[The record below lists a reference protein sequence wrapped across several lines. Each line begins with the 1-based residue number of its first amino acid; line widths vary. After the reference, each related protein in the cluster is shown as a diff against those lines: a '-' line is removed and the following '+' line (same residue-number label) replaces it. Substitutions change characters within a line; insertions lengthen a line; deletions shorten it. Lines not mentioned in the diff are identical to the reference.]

1 MIKWTLK
8 NKLTI
13 SILGTIFVFG
23 STAVYFVYL
32 YSKGIFFEK
41 EEQLLKTIVMEESHN
56 ISNIFQNSKLIADKI
71 TSQDI
76 LVTYLEDNNRK
87 QQDLNILNLFNSYN
101 INNSYSSIYVLDRNG
116 VTQTSIDES
125 FTGNNYSFRDY
136 FKEALNG
143 NPYIDASIGVTSK
156 ELGYYFSYPVKDIN
170 KNILGVLVLK
180 LDPKVVENFINLSN
194 VDWNYSN
201 ILLVDEYGVVI
212 FSNNKDFIYKSIVKL
227 SESELEEID
236 LKQRFLG
243 VDIASINNYGLNKS
257 DLYLENN
264 YERLIDIK
272 NKNKIFLFS
281 EVESTPFFIVID
293 KNRDI
298 IFEDIKKTSRILALF
313 VFFAALFAALVIK
326 FIVSKF
332 LSPLITLNKIME
344 EASIEDLTSKI
355 RLDCDDEV
363 CGLVKN
369 FNKMIEKLKNELE
382 LSKKS
387 VSERTTQ
394 LEEINRV
401 MTGRELKMIE
411 LKKELFDLKN
421 K

>member
-1 MIKWTLK
+1 
-8 NKLTI
+8 
-13 SILGTIFVFG
+13 
-23 STAVYFVYL
+23 
-32 YSKGIFFEK
+32 
-41 EEQLLKTIVMEESHN
+41 
-56 ISNIFQNSKLIADKI
+56 
-71 TSQDI
+71 
-76 LVTYLEDNNRK
+76 
-87 QQDLNILNLFNSYN
+87 
-101 INNSYSSIYVLDRNG
+101 
-116 VTQTSIDES
+116 
-125 FTGNNYSFRDY
+125 
-136 FKEALNG
+136 
-143 NPYIDASIGVTSK
+143 VTSK